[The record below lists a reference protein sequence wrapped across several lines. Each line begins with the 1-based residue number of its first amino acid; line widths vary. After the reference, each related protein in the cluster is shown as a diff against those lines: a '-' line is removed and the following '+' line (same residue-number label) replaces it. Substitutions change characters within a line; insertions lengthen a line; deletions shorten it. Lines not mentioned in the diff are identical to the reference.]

1 MRSSA
6 HRSPT
11 LVPGLPIAAWASRSL
26 AAVILKGRLP
36 LRPRASRLEWTAYL
50 TSRGRRFRHHH
61 AAAHTDRGENHDPTG
76 TLITAQALNGGLDRP
91 DRNKRTVPVYLPEI
105 VSIQV

>member
-1 MRSSA
+1 MS
-6 HRSPT
+6 
-11 LVPGLPIAAWASRSL
+11 VPRRGGAPAIAW
-26 AAVILKGRLP
+26 VP

-61 AAAHTDRGENHDPTG
+61 AAAYTDRAENHDPTG

-91 DRNKRTVPVYLPEI
+91 ARNKRTCPLCGMAGVGRRPGRLRDEFG
-105 VSIQV
+105 